1 MLMRR
6 KDYFKSMFSGLD
18 STVLFDEPMN
28 KHTSFR
34 IGGPAEAMVFPR
46 DERDMSKIIH
56 IARVEKIPL
65 FVLGKGS
72 NLLVGDKGLHGIV
85 ASLSSNLSG
94 ECFRQ
99 IVQTKEL
106 NNRVYLYA
114 GAGVALTR
122 LLRFTI
128 QNGLSGLEFT

>member
-1 MLMRR
+1 MVIKKRNQLR
-6 KDYFKSMFSGLD
+6 GLLSELN

-56 IARVEKIPL
+56 VARVEKIPL

-72 NLLVGDKGLHGIV
+72 N
-85 ASLSSNLSG
+85 
-94 ECFRQ
+94 
-99 IVQTKEL
+99 
-106 NNRVYLYA
+106 
-114 GAGVALTR
+114 
-122 LLRFTI
+122 
-128 QNGLSGLEFT
+128 